1 MNSIRNNF
9 DHLIATIKGNFDILI
24 ISEENDMNH
33 YLPCNSTLMDTI
45 FLGQIEMLRVR
56 GGGGDFSVCVG

>member
-1 MNSIRNNF
+1 MNSITNNF

-24 ISEENDMNH
+24 ISEKNYMNH

-45 FLGQIEMLRVR
+45 FLGQTEMLRR
-56 GGGGDFSVCVG
+56 GYFSDFSVWVG